1 MTIEDMLKE
10 LGDVYRQISPSKPDE
25 VSWKVC
31 VLMSDGKVQKQ
42 DAASLYLASATMN
55 DYLTLGTAA
64 WIEGPL
70 PPKGSKVT
78 VLEDVITTGGSANLV
93 FI

>member
-42 DAASLYLASATMN
+42 DAASLYLASATIR
-55 DYLTLGTAA
+55 DYLTLGAAAWMEDDQGTAA
-64 WIEGPL
+64 WVIAAK
-70 PPKGSKVT
+70 PPEK
-78 VLEDVITTGGSANLV
+78 N
-93 FI
+93 